1 MRTQWAQ
8 SGALNCMNQAHVIAK
23 RARGYDYA
31 YGYIYAYN
39 AESSPGK

>member
-1 MRTQWAQ
+1 
-8 SGALNCMNQAHVIAK
+8 MNQAHVIAK

>member
-1 MRTQWAQ
+1 
-8 SGALNCMNQAHVIAK
+8 MNQAHVIAK

-31 YGYIYAYN
+31 YGYGYGYIYAYN